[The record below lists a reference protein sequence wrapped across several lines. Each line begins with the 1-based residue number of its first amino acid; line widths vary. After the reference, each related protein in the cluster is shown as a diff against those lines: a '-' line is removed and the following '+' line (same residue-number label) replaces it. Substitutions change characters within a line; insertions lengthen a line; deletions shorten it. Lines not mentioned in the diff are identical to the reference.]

1 MSKATKYPA
10 WFDYYRQPY
19 FYGVRP
25 VPVNEILTEIKSET
39 QDGRYDHVV
48 FENDEIRVLAD
59 ITGSEDYG
67 LELEV
72 RTYKKEVSSNEKYE
86 ALLKEW
92 EESQAEANSRLAEWK
107 VLRAKKDAEIQAD
120 KDKSEYLRLKKIFE
134 PTQP

>member
-72 RTYKKEVSSNEKYE
+72 RTYKKEVSSNEKKAKQKPIAGWLNGKYFV
-86 ALLKEW
+86 LK
-92 EESQAEANSRLAEWK
+92 RTL
-107 VLRAKKDAEIQAD
+107 
-120 KDKSEYLRLKKIFE
+120 KSKLTKIKASILD
-134 PTQP
+134 